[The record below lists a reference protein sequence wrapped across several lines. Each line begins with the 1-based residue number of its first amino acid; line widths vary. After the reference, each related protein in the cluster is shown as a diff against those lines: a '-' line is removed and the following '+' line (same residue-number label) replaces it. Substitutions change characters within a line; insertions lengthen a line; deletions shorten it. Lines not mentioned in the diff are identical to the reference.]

1 MKIIGK
7 RVYLRELTTADAS
20 QEYCDWL
27 NDTEVNQYLLTR
39 NSTLEELKEYI
50 QKQIDNPSSLFV
62 GVFDKKNDKHIGNMK
77 LDHIVGQKSK
87 VELGILIGAKNY
99 WCKGIA
105 TEAMKLIIDYSCT
118 SLKLDYIEL
127 AVFPENKVALR
138 VFKKVGFKIK
148 RIIKN
153 GFNYKAKLAD
163 KIIMERKSLD
173 ANNQR
178 RC

>member
-7 RVYLRELTTADAS
+7 RIYLRELTTDDAR

-27 NDTEVNQYLLTR
+27 NDAKVNQYLITK

-62 GVFDKKNDKHIGNMK
+62 GVFDKKNDQHIGNMK
-77 LDHIVGQKSK
+77 LDHIVGQKRK
-87 VELGILIGAKNY
+87 AELGILIGAKNY
-99 WCKGIA
+99 WRKGFG
-105 TEAMKLIIDYSCT
+105 TEAMKLIINYSYT
-118 SLKLDYIEL
+118 SLMLDYIEV

-148 RIIKN
+148 KMIKN
-153 GFNYKAKLAD
+153 GFSYKGKLTD
-163 KIIMERKSLD
+163 KIIMEKKRASLFG
-173 ANNQR
+173 
-178 RC
+178 